1 MNRPERIVSIAI
13 MGAGAIGSATGGML
27 ARARHRVTLIGR
39 EPHIR
44 EISNNG
50 LHITGIW
57 GEHTVTDLRAV
68 TSPPDEYQ
76 DVVYRL
82 HNSQVV

>member
-1 MNRPERIVSIAI
+1 MNRPEHIVSIAI

-27 ARARHRVTLIGR
+27 ARAGHRVTLIER
-39 EPHIR
+39 ASHIH

-57 GEHTVTDLRAV
+57 GEHAV
-68 TSPPDEYQ
+68 TVHRETACI
-76 DVVYRL
+76 L
-82 HNSQVV
+82 A

>member
-13 MGAGAIGSATGGML
+13 MGAGAIGGML
-27 ARARHRVTLIGR
+27 ARAGHRVTLIGR
-39 EPHIR
+39 ASHIR

-57 GEHTVTDLRAV
+57 GEHAV
-68 TSPPDEYQ
+68 TVHRETACI
-76 DVVYRL
+76 L
-82 HNSQVV
+82 A